1 MRIRDWS
8 SDVCSSDLPAVEV
21 QREDV
26 TQGIISCVFL
36 CSWFDQQILAN
47 AISVTPIKD
56 LSFIENDRCT
66 LSVGIDIFK
75 TGFVVIRSEAR
86 RVGTECVST
95 FRSRWSPDH

>member
-1 MRIRDWS
+1 M
-8 SDVCSSDLPAVEV
+8 CYGELPAVEV

-75 TGFVVIRSEAR
+75 QGFVVI
-86 RVGTECVST
+86 T
-95 FRSRWSPDH
+95 DD